1 MGNPQKIKFKNL
13 ADFNNA
19 ISEQELEIV
28 EILRESIY
36 DSIPEIRERLAYNV
50 PFFYRKRRLCF
61 IWPASV
67 PWGGISSGVALGFV
81 QGSKMTTLPVLPG
94 KQIASIVFQ
103 HKNEI
108 DKSDLET
115 WLFEAL
121 QIDEDQFNLRKSK

>member
-1 MGNPQKIKFKNL
+1 LGNPQKIKFKNL

-36 DSIPEIRERLAYNV
+36 ASIPEIRERLAYNV

-67 PWGGISSGVALGFV
+67 PWGGIRSGVALGFV

-115 WLFEAL
+115 WLFEAI